1 MNDISYRKTRFSRR
15 RFSLPRFPNAI
26 PSLIWTLP
34 LNVIKCVDLIK
45 KKKIISKKVKQIKNC
60 FKLKAGFKS

>member
-1 MNDISYRKTRFSRR
+1 MNDISYCKTRFSRR

-45 KKKIISKKVKQIKNC
+45 KKKLSQKK
-60 FKLKAGFKS
+60 